1 MALKLPRL
9 TIINVT
15 DGKGG
20 ASSTLIRFWDQA
32 MTAIEDAIARI
43 LVAETDIGDATAQGL
58 FSVTQGTTSAG
69 ALATILLQV
78 RATVG
83 GVLKAASI
91 KISALA
97 VGSRIEIT
105 ADDIWL
111 NGNVLS
117 SGAITNPMI
126 GASAVGTTQIAGTAV
141 TTAKIASAAVTGTEI
156 ASSAVDTTHIVAA
169 AATLAGNTTDAS
181 ATAAAAATAWTFL
194 TSRTVTFT
202 GNAVEID
209 VACDVKANNSN
220 HLYGFAITIDS
231 TNPEDG
237 FALYNSNPGA
247 GPVFDIAAS
256 GTWRSWSR
264 HLDVTPSAASHT
276 LRMYGMSDSTAIDFL
291 NKAIRTAEIKR

>member
-9 TIINVT
+9 TIISVA
-15 DGKGG
+15 DAGGKPT
-20 ASSTLIRFWDQA
+20 SMLIRFWDQFA
-32 MTAIEDAIARI
+32 TAIEGAITSI
-43 LVAETDIGDATAQGL
+43 LSLTTAVGDATAQGL

-78 RATVG
+78 RATTG

-91 KISALA
+91 KISALV

-126 GASAVGTTQIAGTAV
+126 GASAVDSAQIAGSAV
-141 TTAKIASAAVTGTEI
+141 ITAKIASSAVTTDRI
-156 ASSAVDTTHIVAA
+156 NAD

-181 ATAAAAATAWTFL
+181 STAAAAASAWTLL
-194 TSRTVTFT
+194 TSRVVTFT
-202 GNAVEID
+202 GSPVEID
-209 VACDVKANNSN
+209 TSCDIKANNSN
-220 HLYGFAITIDS
+220 HLYGFAVTIDS
-231 TNPEDG
+231 TDPEDG
-237 FALYNSNPGA
+237 FALYNSNPAA

-256 GTWRSWSR
+256 GTWRSWAR
-264 HLDVTPSAASHT
+264 HIDVTPSAASHT
-276 LRMYGMSDSTAIDFL
+276 LRIYGKSDSTAIDFL
-291 NKAIRTAEIKR
+291 NKGLRTAEVKR